1 MSNTAIE
8 DVKAPKWLKRIQ
20 ENSWEGEILIS
31 GGAIFTLLQLSDF
44 LVYIKTML
52 SENLPLFGL
61 DEVIIFSMVML
72 KWVTLSFAFHLILRG
87 YWVALLCVNS
97 AFPAGINTKDLKLSW
112 KYRDELSQDVLAD
125 RLVRLDKICGLVFYS
140 AFAFVMFIAGVV
152 TTSAFFAFGASRIPG
167 ASWVLLILLIIFYV
181 DLLTFGLLRRNV
193 RMGKIYYPVYL
204 FFNWITLTFLYRK
217 ALQIIF
223 TNIRRMPAIIYLIV
237 SIVVSLSLSYLSL
250 YKPLNLND
258 PFNDRLF
265 AATITESAEQAS
277 DQAYLDKIDEAE
289 NIRWYAIE
297 SEISDHDYLKIFIN
311 YRASYD
317 EGISVAN
324 ADAFEKIV
332 EVKIDD
338 RILSNL
344 SWTSYRRPDANQYG
358 IVSMLPVSELA
369 KGKHLV
375 SVHIADEYFTS
386 KPIANFK
393 IPFWRE

>member
-258 PFNDRLF
+258 PFNDRL
-265 AATITESAEQAS
+265 
-277 DQAYLDKIDEAE
+277 YLDKIDEAE

-332 EVKIDD
+332 TVKIDD
-338 RILSNL
+338 GRLSNL
-344 SWTSYRRPDANQYG
+344 SWTSYRRPHANQYG

-393 IPFWRE
+393 IPFWKE

>member
-1 MSNTAIE
+1 MSDIPIE
-8 DVKAPKWLKRIQ
+8 DVKPPKWLKRIQ

-44 LVYIKTML
+44 LVYVKTML

-72 KWVTLSFAFHLILRG
+72 KWITLSFGLHLILRG
-87 YWVALLCVNS
+87 YWVALLCINS
-97 AFPAGINTKDLKLSW
+97 AFPSGINTKNLKLAW
-112 KYRDELSQDVLAD
+112 KYRDDLSKDVLAD
-125 RLVRLDKICGLVFYS
+125 RLIRLDKICGLVFYS

-152 TTSAFFAFGASRIPG
+152 TTSAFFAFVASRIPG
-167 ASWVLLILLIIFYV
+167 ASWALFILLVIFYI
-181 DLLTFGLLRRNV
+181 DLLTFGLFRRNV
-193 RMGKIYYPVYL
+193 RIGKIYYPIYL

-223 TNIRRMPAIIYLIV
+223 TNIRRIPAIIYMIV
-237 SIVVSLSLSYLSL
+237 SVVVSFSLSYLSL

-258 PFNDRLF
+258 PFNDRAF
-265 AATITESAEQAS
+265 AATTIESFEQAS
-277 DQAYLDKIDEAE
+277 DKAYLDKIGEAE

-317 EGISVAN
+317 EGISIAN

-332 EVKIDD
+332 TIKIDD

-344 SWTSYRRPDANQYG
+344 SWTSYRRPLANQYG
-358 IVSMLPVSELA
+358 IVSMLPVSELS

-375 SVHIADEYFTS
+375 SVHVADEYYTS
-386 KPIANFK
+386 KPIANIK

>member
-1 MSNTAIE
+1 MSDIPIE
-8 DVKAPKWLKRIQ
+8 DVKPPKWLKRIQ

-44 LVYIKTML
+44 LVYVKTML

-72 KWVTLSFAFHLILRG
+72 KWITLSFGLHLILRG
-87 YWVALLCVNS
+87 YWVALLCINS
-97 AFPAGINTKDLKLSW
+97 AFPSGINTKNLKLAW
-112 KYRDELSQDVLAD
+112 KYRDDLSKDVLAD
-125 RLVRLDKICGLVFYS
+125 RLIRLDKICGLVFYS

-152 TTSAFFAFGASRIPG
+152 TTSAFFAFVASRIPG
-167 ASWVLLILLIIFYV
+167 ASWAQFILLVIFYI
-181 DLLTFGLLRRNV
+181 DLLTFGLFRRNV
-193 RMGKIYYPVYL
+193 RIGKIYYPIYL

-223 TNIRRMPAIIYLIV
+223 TNIRRIPAIIYMIV
-237 SIVVSLSLSYLSL
+237 SVVVSFSLSYLSL

-258 PFNDRLF
+258 PFNDRAF
-265 AATITESAEQAS
+265 AATTIESFEQAS
-277 DQAYLDKIDEAE
+277 DKAYLDKIGEAE

-317 EGISVAN
+317 EGISIAN

-332 EVKIDD
+332 TIKIDD

-344 SWTSYRRPDANQYG
+344 SWTSYRRPLANQYG
-358 IVSMLPVSELA
+358 IVSMLPVSELS

-375 SVHIADEYFTS
+375 SVHVADEYYTS
-386 KPIANFK
+386 KPIANIK